1 MSNGSIVNQINASRA
16 LLSLYSAIYQFT
28 AVMPNLN
35 YGEEINSKA
44 SNEALDEA
52 LETRLL
58 NLLKEQPELTQKEM
72 IVMLDA
78 SRATLQRLMKELENT
93 QRIERKG
100 GKRYGYWEV
109 KE

>member
-1 MSNGSIVNQINASRA
+1 M
-16 LLSLYSAIYQFT
+16 
-28 AVMPNLN
+28 
-35 YGEEINSKA
+35 
-44 SNEALDEA
+44 
-52 LETRLL
+52 

-72 IVMLDA
+72 IVMLDT
-78 SRATLQRLMKELENT
+78 SRATLQRLMKELENA

>member
-1 MSNGSIVNQINASRA
+1 MVPFFVMVTRKMQHAC
-16 LLSLYSAIYQFT
+16 
-28 AVMPNLN
+28 MPNLN
-35 YGEEINSKA
+35 YGEEINTKA

-52 LETRLL
+52 LEMRLL
-58 NLLKEQPELTQKEM
+58 NLLKEQPKLTQKEM
-72 IVMLDA
+72 IVMLDT

-93 QRIERKG
+93 QRIERRG